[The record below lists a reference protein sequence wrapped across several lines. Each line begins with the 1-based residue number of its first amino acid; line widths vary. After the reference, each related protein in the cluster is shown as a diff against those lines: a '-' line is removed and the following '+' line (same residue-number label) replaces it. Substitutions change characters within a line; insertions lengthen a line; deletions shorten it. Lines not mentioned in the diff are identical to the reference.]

1 MQVVLGCNAGK
12 APLNLEKIVQQRLA
26 VTDTEIAG
34 PGEVTGEFHAGFL
47 HEWNDL
53 DKVFGENIGRLRALK
68 KKHDPMGRFNKS
80 VPL

>member
-12 APLNLEKIVQQRLA
+12 APPNLEKIVQQRLA

-34 PGEVTGEFHAGFL
+34 PGKESGEFHAGFL

-53 DKVFGENIGRLRALK
+53 DKVFSENIGRLRVLK
-68 KKHDPMGRFNKS
+68 EKYDPMGRFNKS

>member
-1 MQVVLGCNAGK
+1 MQVVLGCDAVK
-12 APLNLEKIVQQRLA
+12 APPNLEEIVQQRLA

-34 PGEVTGEFHAGFL
+34 HGKETGEFHAGFL

-53 DKVFGENIGRLRALK
+53 DKVFGENIGRLRVLK
-68 KKHDPMGRFNKS
+68 EKYDPMGRFNKS

>member
-1 MQVVLGCNAGK
+1 MQVVLGCNAGI
-12 APLNLEKIVQQRLA
+12 APPDLEDIVQQRLA

-34 PGEVTGEFHAGFL
+34 AGKETGEFHAGFL
-47 HEWNDL
+47 QEWNEL

-68 KKHDPMGRFNKS
+68 EKYDPMGRFNKS